1 MYEGP
6 IKAADYASAGESPV
20 MRQLRWT
27 ELVARI
33 AATRD
38 IRQALSDEGKPAQA
52 SFAAFHCNPVQESHQ
67 GVNHDVLSHGKITR
81 LSRGQAASDA
91 APGDRETE

>member
-6 IKAADYASAGESPV
+6 IKAADYANAGESPV
-20 MRQLRWT
+20 LRQLRWT

-38 IRQALSDEGKPAQA
+38 VRQALTDEGKPGQA
-52 SFAAFHCNPVQESHQ
+52 SFAAFHCSPTQESKQ
-67 GVNHDVLSHGKITR
+67 TGNHDVLSHGKIAR
-81 LSRGQAASDA
+81 LSRGQAADDA
-91 APGDRETE
+91 VPGDREKE

>member
-6 IKAADYASAGESPV
+6 IKAADYANAGESPV
-20 MRQLRWT
+20 LRHLRWT

-38 IRQALSDEGKPAQA
+38 VRQSLSEEGKGGQA
-52 SFAAFHCNPVQESHQ
+52 SFAAFHCRPQQESKQ
-67 GVNHDVLSHGKITR
+67 AGNHDVLSHGKIVR
-81 LSRGQAASDA
+81 LSRAQAADDA
-91 APGDRETE
+91 APGDREKE